1 MGSDPTAQLRALEPG
16 HTPVTD
22 QHIGPG
28 SLEDVPGLV
37 AVGGGHA
44 LVAEPFDGLLQDHPL
59 DVAVLGD
66 QDAHND
72 LFSHTDCSAAHS
84 RSTAALSALTSSDAL
99 ASVPL
104 RPSISISA
112 HRWPTSIPPMRR
124 LSPFS
129 EWAQSLTA
137 AAS

>member
-16 HTPVTD
+16 HAPVTD
-22 QHIGPG
+22 QHISPG

-59 DVAVLGD
+59 DVAVLAD

-72 LFSHTDCSAAHS
+72 LSSHTDCSPAHS
-84 RSTAALSALTSSDAL
+84 RSTAALRPDTSS
-99 ASVPL
+99 
-104 RPSISISA
+104 
-112 HRWPTSIPPMRR
+112 HR
-124 LSPFS
+124 
-129 EWAQSLTA
+129 LTGL
-137 AAS
+137 